1 MSRRGKRRPRGGSTA
16 RNGGVAMTR
25 RTAEAGRGSTASAGL
40 LSTLMAGGTVGMA
53 DVYASAARDGADA
66 AFLAPSHAVEGRRHG
81 EPDTIYA
88 DGCGHDVNDAAAEI
102 GESILEG
109 FMTTGG
115 SGETGQPAADA
126 VMEDLGPLPR
136 PAVSPLGLVTIGE
149 DAR

>member
-1 MSRRGKRRPRGGSTA
+1 
-16 RNGGVAMTR
+16 MTR
-25 RTAEAGRGSTASAGL
+25 GTAAAGRGSADSAGL
-40 LSTLMAGGTVGMA
+40 LSTLMAGGTVGMVDA
-53 DVYASAARDGADA
+53 YASAARDGASA
-66 AFLAPSHAVEGRRHG
+66 SLHAPSHAVAGRRRS

-88 DGCGHDVNDAAAEI
+88 DGAGSDVNDAAAEI

-109 FMTTGG
+109 FMTTGSSG
-115 SGETGQPAADA
+115 EGGRGETGQPAADA